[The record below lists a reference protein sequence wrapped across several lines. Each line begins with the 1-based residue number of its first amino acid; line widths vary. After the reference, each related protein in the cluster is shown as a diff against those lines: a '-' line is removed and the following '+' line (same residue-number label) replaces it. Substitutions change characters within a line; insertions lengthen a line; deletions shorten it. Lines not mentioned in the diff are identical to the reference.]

1 MEDAADLKLPVP
13 AYDVERL
20 NRAAS
25 TFTSLGDRDAALE
38 VMRRSK
44 PADFHPIVV
53 SNCAR
58 FQPSDEMLTYSQFS
72 DKDNAIFEEQLERHG
87 GLEVHETGKLLSRS
101 DGDVLRYSY
110 IWKNRKL
117 KLENEALR
125 AHVKVSTAHAR
136 QNKTL
141 GAPSLGRIRGK
152 GGDSE
157 ASDDEVS
164 LYSASFANANKMQC
178 AACSTRNS
186 TVWWRC
192 PRSVQGNAMCETC
205 G

>member
-1 MEDAADLKLPVP
+1 M
-13 AYDVERL
+13 
-20 NRAAS
+20 
-25 TFTSLGDRDAALE
+25 
-38 VMRRSK
+38 
-44 PADFHPIVV
+44 
-53 SNCAR
+53 
-58 FQPSDEMLTYSQFS
+58 
-72 DKDNAIFEEQLERHG
+72 
-87 GLEVHETGKLLSRS
+87 HETGKLLNRT
-101 DGDVLRYSY
+101 DAEVLRYSY

-152 GGDSE
+152 GDSD

-164 LYSASFANANKMQC
+164 LYNANFTSANKMQC
-178 AACSTRNS
+178 AACSTRIS

-192 PRSVQGNAMCETC
+192 PRSLPGNAMCETC